1 MFVRYR
7 MNSSANVITMR
18 TDIDKI
24 IRGLATSTGDLSVG
38 CDTANTTFYGTY
50 PTGKYSRVG
59 TSAGAD
65 TYSKIHNDYGD
76 VTHYIRLGYDATQ
89 LANVTLAQSYTS
101 GTDTL
106 VNSREIYKMRNIGT
120 AYGYFNGSQFIVND
134 LTYLYLGYTLQTGD
148 YIGRAVNPASG
159 WSTSYATYNNSN
171 DTFDVYGSTSILSQA
186 SGTAGSTGTY
196 NMSTTNNSPSNSL
209 GNATNNYTYWQV
221 YRPVS
226 ANVTP
231 MIYNTNTI
239 PYGIDIV
246 VTSKMLYISSIGNAT
261 QMGVFDIGKN
271 GVSRLYANNM
281 LMVGIDVNS
290 EKMGTTIPYT
300 YKFTTNTY
308 GVQSGVALSSV
319 SPVKRF
325 NSSSQMV
332 VVENPVFINQEDNG
346 NAVSVVYGLNKL
358 PENTYAAHTTYVD
371 GSNVRRLTT
380 NDYSLLTE

>member
-7 MNSSANVITMR
+7 MNSSANVTTMR

-89 LANVTLAQSYTS
+89 LANVTLAQSYTA

-120 AYGYFNGSQFIVND
+120 IYGYFNGSQFICSDYGN
-134 LTYLYLGYTLQTGD
+134 LYLGYTLQTND
-148 YIGRAVNPASG
+148 FITRAINLNNG
-159 WSTSYATYNNSN
+159 WNSSFGVFNYSREVLDPYPSTY
-171 DTFDVYGSTSILSQA
+171 ILSQA
-186 SGTAGSTGTY
+186 SGTAGQNGTY
-196 NMSTTNNSPSNSL
+196 NMSTVNNAPSNDI
-209 GNATNNYTYWQV
+209 GNPTLQNTYWQV

-231 MIYNTNTI
+231 MIYNSNTL
-239 PYGIDIV
+239 PYGIDVV

-271 GVSRLYANNM
+271 GISRLYANNM
-281 LMVGIDVNS
+281 LMAGIDVNA
-290 EKMGTTIPYT
+290 EKFGTTMPYT

-308 GVQSGVALSSV
+308 GVQSGLSLSSV
-319 SPVKRF
+319 NPAKKF
-325 NSSSQMV
+325 NSSQQLV
-332 VVENPVFINQEDNG
+332 VVENPVFVNQEDNG
-346 NAVSVVYGLNKL
+346 NAVSVVYGLYKL

-371 GSNVRRLTT
+371 GSNVRRLVT